1 MNRFH
6 LSAPFSKGDRRN
18 PPITRRPGRDETRVN
33 CLRPPLDDVTIAS
46 VRSHYRRR
54 VTNAQPDR
62 ADRTTR
68 PTPGEFRSVARPST
82 PLAHDSQHRKV
93 TQRVQ
98 FSRGRQP
105 TVGRHRPKL
114 FSEHEEKVREQARDP
129 DSCHTALLRAAL
141 ASGGSTRRTRCRPD
155 RPSRSTAR
163 RPDRCR
169 CASRRDS
176 RGGRLR
182 PVGRRRREE
191 RCRSAVGSSSAS
203 A

>member
-18 PPITRRPGRDETRVN
+18 SPITRRPGRDETRVN
-33 CLRPPLDDVTIAS
+33 CLRPPLDDVAIAS

-54 VTNAQPDR
+54 VTSAQPDR

-82 PLAHDSQHRKV
+82 PLAHDSQHRQV

-105 TVGRHRPKL
+105 TVGRHRPKISL
-114 FSEHEEKVREQARDP
+114 SMKKKFASRPGVLTSVTRPFSD
-129 DSCHTALLRAAL
+129 AAL